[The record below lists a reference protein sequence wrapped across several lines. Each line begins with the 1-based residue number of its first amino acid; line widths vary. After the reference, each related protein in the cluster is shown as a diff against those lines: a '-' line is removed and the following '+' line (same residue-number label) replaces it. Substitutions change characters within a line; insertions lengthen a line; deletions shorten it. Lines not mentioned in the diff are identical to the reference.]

1 MEHVL
6 VNGVVTKKTEAE
18 LSSFL
23 WDNPFT
29 FSQKVW
35 FGYGGIPLLKENI
48 TSLKKQLETLG
59 FELPP
64 LFNNHRELFR
74 LCKRILNK
82 NKFYRSGHLNI
93 QIFASENTTNSLIIS
108 ESVENFDFPISKEGL
123 LIDISTYKK
132 DSKSLLQRFACHNR
146 GIWQA
151 ARNEIKNAPFSTAVL
166 LNENGFICEGI
177 NANIFILKDNIL
189 LTPTPETGCYSD
201 TIKEIILSMADELKI
216 KLVQSA
222 EIPKEIL
229 TVADEAFMVSEARG
243 IEWVLG
249 FNQKRYIRSI
259 SLELHEKINTFLK
272 NKIAG

>member
-1 MEHVL
+1 MDYVL

>member
-1 MEHVL
+1 MDYVL

-166 LNENGFICEGI
+166 LNENGFICDGI

>member
-1 MEHVL
+1 MEYVL
-6 VNGVVTKKTEAE
+6 VNGVVTKKPEAE

-23 WDNPFT
+23 LDNPFT
-29 FSQKVW
+29 ISQKVW

-201 TIKEIILSMADELKI
+201 TIKEIILSMANELKI

-272 NKIAG
+272 NRIAG